1 MISDEPNKDE
11 LSHLISKSD
20 SIAVCLSPLRSVP
33 IIEIIG
39 AALSLALAREGKEV
53 ILSAPKETELTYPHK
68 KKLNRN
74 QGNRDLII
82 SLPYNQE
89 EIEKITTLAGPQ
101 GEMEIAIQ
109 TKKGLKPIRAEEI
122 KTSYRGLD
130 VQLIILVGIKNLTEL
145 AETYS
150 QNQLLF
156 QEVPL
161 IHFYYPNTTPLGKYN
176 FPLAP
181 GSEVENIVSWL
192 REEKIEINPLGADL
206 LLWGLRYQKNNFQ
219 KPLNLATARAVNWL
233 LEKGG
238 SDQPLSFSSPKAI
251 FTPHQKIPTILS

>member
-1 MISDEPNKDE
+1 MISDGSNKDE
-11 LSHLISKSD
+11 LPNLISKTN
-20 SIAVCLSPLRSVP
+20 SIAICLSPLHSIP

-39 AALSLALAREGKEV
+39 AGLSLALTKDGRE
-53 ILSAPKETELTYPHK
+53 IIFSAPKETKLNYPHK
-68 KKLNRN
+68 EKLDRS

-89 EIEKITTLAGPQ
+89 DIEKITTLAGPN
-101 GEMEIAIQ
+101 GEMEIAVQ
-109 TKKGLKPIRAEEI
+109 TRKGLKPIRAEEI

-130 VQLIILVGIKNLTEL
+130 VQLIVLVGIRNLTEL

-161 IHFYYPNTTPLGKYN
+161 VHFYYPNTTPLGKYN
-176 FPLAP
+176 FPLTP
-181 GSEVENIVSWL
+181 GAEVENIVEWL
-192 REEKIEINPLGADL
+192 REEKMEINPLGADL

-219 KPLNLATARAVNWL
+219 KPLSLATAQAVSWL

-238 SDQPLSFSSPKAI
+238 SDQPLTSPSVSKPI
-251 FTPHQKIPTILS
+251 LTTPPRIAGL